1 MHMTPQ
7 AAGRRWR
14 QLVATQEADRA
25 DHARR
30 IQLAG
35 WGQPLDPL
43 LWPVIDRLWALGLST
58 HASCQGHPSK
68 DTAITWIRF
77 SNFLERD
84 DPTAGRRW
92 KRFYHAFHRLQ
103 GFAMVATRQ
112 DMFASYPTRARSL
125 PFADR
130 QARVLRRWAA
140 IADAA
145 GRECLQHEPPWE
157 PWAGPAVGVP
167 AAIDPGPSLADFLH
181 ELPWPQHL
189 VVIQRL
195 DGRPW
200 AGVAQTTRLP
210 EAECRR
216 LWDETW
222 AECAAYQRIAKEEKS
237 PHDTPTASSA

>member
-1 MHMTPQ
+1 MTPQ

-14 QLVATQEADRA
+14 QLVAAQEANRA

-43 LWPVIDRLWALGLST
+43 LWPVIDRLWALGLPT
-58 HASCQGHPSK
+58 HASCQGHPSA

-77 SNFLERD
+77 SNFLEHD
-84 DPTAGRRW
+84 DSTAGHRW
-92 KRFYHAFHRLQ
+92 KRFYYAFHRLQ

-112 DMFASYPTRARSL
+112 DLFASYPTRTRGL
-125 PFADR
+125 PFAER

-157 PWAGPAVGVP
+157 PWAGPAVGIP
-167 AAIDPGPSLADFLH
+167 AAVDLGPTLADFLH
-181 ELPWPQHL
+181 QLPWPQSLTIH
-189 VVIQRL
+189 QRL

-200 AGVAQTTRLP
+200 AAVAQSAGLR
-210 EAECRR
+210 EAECRA
-216 LWDETW
+216 LWDRTW
-222 AECAAYQRIAKEEKS
+222 AECLAYQRAKKEEEG
-237 PHDTPTASSA
+237 HDTTTTPA